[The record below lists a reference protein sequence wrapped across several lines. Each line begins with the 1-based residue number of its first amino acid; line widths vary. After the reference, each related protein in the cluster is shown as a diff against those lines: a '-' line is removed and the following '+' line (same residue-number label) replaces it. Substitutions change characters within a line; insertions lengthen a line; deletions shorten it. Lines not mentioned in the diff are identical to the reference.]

1 MTKSDDSSLDPDDLR
16 TVEERARQLLDRA
29 DAWDRYPVPTNDI
42 LAAAKVQVAPT
53 SAFDPNAILAYIV
66 DKAVSKGQDCKKT
79 LAPDEGLS

>member
-42 LAAAKVQVAPT
+42 LAAAKVQVAPGVCVCGRAQGRART
-53 SAFDPNAILAYIV
+53 N
-66 DKAVSKGQDCKKT
+66 
-79 LAPDEGLS
+79 DEIMQA

>member
-42 LAAAKVQVAPT
+42 LAAAKVQVAPRPVPKLGSFEIGYK
-53 SAFDPNAILAYIV
+53 SA
-66 DKAVSKGQDCKKT
+66 T
-79 LAPDEGLS
+79 